1 MLIVYNT
8 DIFGAKLQKADAMIR
23 SICIQTVH
31 KHLPPDVH
39 LCEDG
44 TVVHIDEA
52 GMVSVVPILYNPNG
66 KPYVEFEHESGT
78 TFMVW
83 LSREFYRA
91 FRGHIPEGYE
101 AYHLDGNRANLV
113 PSNLRIRAKGGFTS
127 KFKLA
132 APKGG
137 CPPAA

>member
-1 MLIVYNT
+1 MRKVS
-8 DIFGAKLQKADAMIR
+8 LQ
-23 SICIQTVH
+23 SLF

-52 GMVSVVPILYNPNG
+52 GVVEVVPILYNPNG

-78 TFMVW
+78 TFVAW

-101 AYHLDGNRANLV
+101 AYHLDGNRSNLNPANLDIR
-113 PSNLRIRAKGGFTS
+113 PKARAKS
-127 KFKLA
+127 KFRLA
-132 APKGG
+132 KTPRGG
-137 CPPAA
+137 LPPAA

>member
-1 MLIVYNT
+1 VKT
-8 DIFGAKLQKADAMIR
+8 VPLQ
-23 SICIQTVH
+23 SLF

-78 TFMVW
+78 TFVAW

-101 AYHLDGNRANLV
+101 AYHLDGNRSNLNPANLDIR
-113 PSNLRIRAKGGFTS
+113 PKARAKS
-127 KFKLA
+127 KFRLA
-132 APKGG
+132 KTPRGG
-137 CPPAA
+137 LPPAA

>member
-1 MLIVYNT
+1 MSIVYNT

-23 SICIQTVH
+23 SISIQTVH

-44 TVVHIDEA
+44 TVMHIDEA
-52 GMVSVVPILYNPNG
+52 GETSVVSISYNRNG
-66 KPYVEFEHESGT
+66 KPYIEFDHEAGT
-78 TFMVW
+78 TFIAW
-83 LSREFYRA
+83 LSRTFYEA
-91 FRGHIPEGYE
+91 FRGSIPDGYE
-101 AYHLDGNRANLV
+101 VYHLDGNRANLV

-137 CPPAA
+137 FPPAA